1 MKFILKPLLM
11 VATIVFGSLA
21 GAAAPAWALVEINVN
36 KGNVEPLP
44 IAITDFQSNDA
55 LGAQITQIVTAD
67 LKRSGL
73 FAPVDKSAFIDERIF
88 IRGDKSTD
96 YGTAMKVMARISA
109 AGYKNIGLVSLQEQ
123 DQ

>member
-55 LGAQITQIVTAD
+55 LGAQIT
-67 LKRSGL
+67 
-73 FAPVDKSAFIDERIF
+73 
-88 IRGDKSTD
+88 
-96 YGTAMKVMARISA
+96 
-109 AGYKNIGLVSLQEQ
+109 
-123 DQ
+123 